1 MTNNDKEEKIMPT
14 ASASNATT
22 ALQQHHDDLMRKME
36 TAGEQWKKKEKNTRS
51 DNDDDDDD
59 DDDGTDQL
67 LQQAI
72 EMAVQQGKGWAP
84 GEKEEY
90 MKRILDDD
98 FIPPMFCSTQEELER
113 TGLAEAFAALQYDDD
128 PSQVMLD
135 FKKKGTDAFLDGKR
149 NQVHN
154 VQYYRDAINH
164 YYQAIA
170 WAQKIE
176 PIENQQAMQQ
186 QQNSTTT
193 NNGTVD
199 NNHDNTTQY
208 NKNKDDKATQQNLH
222 QQFQQYTEQ
231 ELDNIKSTLYSN
243 AALCHLQLKN
253 WGFCKSDSDKALTFN
268 DQNVKAWFR
277 KAKAHQMLFEWEEA
291 GNAIDRGLAVESDNK
306 DLQKLSQLLQDK
318 VRKARLARQKRER
331 IRAERVAH
339 VKQVWKHC
347 NAASGSSSIIKLGR
361 VALVASVSD
370 DDDYDDT
377 AESAE
382 SRESRW
388 HHHFPHTG
396 VLPSP
401 NEDSSGSSDQQWTW
415 PCLFL
420 YPSHSQSDFVEKF
433 AEEEMLAVRM
443 AEMFPEVEEGD
454 ETAMPWDYNQ
464 EFQCSNLAVYFEVN
478 CPDDEAS
485 SSMSDKTN
493 KKDTTTTIVTKTLVH
508 PDSVERLLDQASAM
522 RFFEASRALK
532 GDEGPEMA
540 NLAKAVERKRLHQ
553 QRKAWKKKHGS
564 LWAVPDPCPVVRV
577 HPAMTLRDILTDP
590 RMVVANFV
598 VTLVVIPENHP
609 AHAEYLKEHKCVGIL
624 QPKDNEP

>member
-1 MTNNDKEEKIMPT
+1 MSA
-14 ASASNATT
+14 ASASNVT
-22 ALQQHHDDLMRKME
+22 APQQHEDLMQKME
-36 TAGEQWKKKEKNTRS
+36 TAREQWKKKDTDS
-51 DNDDDDDD
+51 DGDDDDE
-59 DDDGTDQL
+59 TDQL

-176 PIENQQAMQQ
+176 SIENQQAMGKQQ
-186 QQNSTTT
+186 QQNNTTK
-193 NNGTVD
+193 NNVIDD
-199 NNHDNTTQY
+199 NNHVNTQNHKGKDNKTELQ
-208 NKNKDDKATQQNLH
+208 

-231 ELDNIKSTLYSN
+231 ELDEIKSTLYSN

-318 VRKARLARQKRER
+318 VRKARLGRQKRER

-347 NAASGSSSIIKLGR
+347 NASSGSSSIIKLGR

-401 NEDSSGSSDQQWTW
+401 NGSSSSSSDQQWTW

-493 KKDTTTTIVTKTLVH
+493 KKDTTTTATKTLVH
-508 PDSVERLLDQASAM
+508 PDSVERLLDQASTM
-522 RFFEASRALK
+522 RFYEASRALK

-624 QPKDNEP
+624 QPKENEP